1 MVWYKI
7 MEIFKTNTIYN
18 FMAKRLPFMI
28 LSGIILIA
36 SLGLLMTKG
45 LNFGIDFAGGTIVQV
60 KYEQKAPIDRI
71 RSILNSSEEFSNA
84 SITEFGSPEEIIIRI
99 TGSSSDLT
107 TDIGDTISALLVQ
120 TGKYEVRR
128 VDIVGPKVGGEL
140 REKGLMALGLSLLVI
155 LIYVSFR
162 FEWRFAVASIFAL
175 VHDVTIALGMI
186 SLFSVD
192 VNLDILA
199 AILTILGYSLNDT
212 IIVFDRIR
220 EGVQKSHKSV
230 LEDVVNESVSRTLSR
245 TTLTSL
251 TTFLVVVTLFFF
263 GGEIIHGF
271 AFTMLVGV
279 VVGTYSSIFIAAS
292 FLVQLKFSVAN
303 FRIKEAEKL
312 KKQKEKDKLRAMY
325 EQGTV

>member
-7 MEIFKTNTIYN
+7 MEIFKTNTTYN
-18 FMAKRLPFMI
+18 FMAKRLPFMM
-28 LSGIILIA
+28 LSGLILIA
-36 SLGLLMTKG
+36 SLIMLTTKG

-60 KYEQKAPIDRI
+60 KYEQKAPIENI
-71 RSILNSSEEFSNA
+71 RAVLNGTQEFQNST
-84 SITEFGSPEEIIIRI
+84 ITEFGSPEEIVIRI

-107 TDIGDTISALLVQ
+107 TDIGDTVSALLVG
-120 TGKYEVRR
+120 TGKFEVRR

-186 SLFSVD
+186 SLFQVD

-199 AILTILGYSLNDT
+199 AVLTILGYSLNDT

-251 TTFLVVVTLFFF
+251 TTFFVVITLFVF

-303 FRIKEAEKL
+303 FRVKEAEKL
-312 KKQKEKDKLRAMY
+312 KRQKEKDKMRAMY

>member
-1 MVWYKI
+1 
-7 MEIFKTNTIYN
+7 MELFKTDTLYN
-18 FMAKRLPFMI
+18 FMAKRLPF
-28 LSGIILIA
+28 LAFSALLVIA
-36 SLGLLMTKG
+36 SLGLLLTKG

-60 KYEQKAPIDRI
+60 KYDQKAPIEKI
-71 RSILNSSEEFSNA
+71 REILNDTDEYKNST
-84 SITEFGSPEEIIIRI
+84 ITEFGSKEEIVIRI
-99 TGSSSDLT
+99 TGSSADLA
-107 TDIGDTISALLVQ
+107 TDIGDTVSNLLVP
-120 TGKYEVRR
+120 TGNFEVRR
-128 VDIVGPKVGGEL
+128 VDMVGPKVGGEL
-140 REKGLMALGLSLLVI
+140 REKGLMALALSLIVI

-186 SLFSVD
+186 ALFEVD

-230 LEDVVNESVSRTLSR
+230 LEDVVNESVSKTLSR

-251 TTFLVVVTLFFF
+251 TTFFVVITLFIF

-271 AFTMLVGV
+271 AFTMLVGI

-292 FLVQLKFSVAN
+292 FLVQLKFSVAD
-303 FRIKEAEKL
+303 FRVKEAEKL
-312 KKQKEKDKLRAMY
+312 KRQKEKDKMRAMY

>member
-7 MEIFKTNTIYN
+7 MEIFKKNTIYN
-18 FMAKRLPFMI
+18 FMAKRLPFMM

-36 SLGLLMTKG
+36 SLTLLITKG

-60 KYEQKAPIDRI
+60 KYEQKAPIDKI
-71 RSILNSSEEFSNA
+71 RSILNATEEFNNA

-99 TGSSSDLT
+99 TGSSSDLNS
-107 TDIGDTISALLVQ
+107 DLGDTISALLVQ

-186 SLFSVD
+186 SLFEVD

-220 EGVQKSHKSV
+220 EGVQKSHKTV

-251 TTFLVVVTLFFF
+251 TTFFVVITLFIF

-312 KKQKEKDKLRAMY
+312 KRQKEKDKLRAMY

>member
-1 MVWYKI
+1 
-7 MEIFKTNTIYN
+7 
-18 FMAKRLPFMI
+18 MAKRLPFMM
-28 LSGIILIA
+28 LSGLILIA
-36 SLGLLMTKG
+36 SLTLLMTKG

-60 KYEQKAPIDRI
+60 KYEQKAPIDKI
-71 RSILNSSEEFSNA
+71 RSILNSTEEFNNA

-99 TGSSSDLT
+99 TGSSSDLNS
-107 TDIGDTISALLVQ
+107 DLGDTISALLVQ
-120 TGKYEVRR
+120 TGNYEVRR

-220 EGVQKSHKSV
+220 EGVQKSHKTV

-251 TTFLVVVTLFFF
+251 TTFFVVVTLFIF

-303 FRIKEAEKL
+303 FRVKEAEKL
-312 KKQKEKDKLRAMY
+312 KRQKEKDKLRAMY

>member
-7 MEIFKTNTIYN
+7 MELFKTDTIYN
-18 FMAKRLPFMI
+18 FMAKRLPFLG
-28 LSGIILIA
+28 LSGLLVIA
-36 SLGLLMTKG
+36 ALTLLLTKG

-60 KYEQKAPIDRI
+60 KYEQKAPIKQI
-71 RSILNSSEEFSNA
+71 RSILNAKAEYKNST
-84 SITEFGSPEEIIIRI
+84 ITEFGTPEEVIIRI
-99 TGSSSDLT
+99 TGSSADLA
-107 TDIGDTISALLVQ
+107 TDIGDTVSALLKP
-120 TGKYEVRR
+120 TGKFEVRR
-128 VDIVGPKVGGEL
+128 VDMVGPKVGGEL

-186 SLFSVD
+186 SLFGVD

-230 LEDVVNESVSRTLSR
+230 LEEVVNESVSRTLSR

-251 TTFLVVVTLFFF
+251 TTFFVVITLFIF

-279 VVGTYSSIFIAAS
+279 VVGTYSSIFVAAS
-292 FLVQLKFSVAN
+292 FLVQLKFSVAD
-303 FRIKEAEKL
+303 FRVKEAEKL
-312 KKQKEKDKLRAMY
+312 KRQKEKDKMRAMY